1 MCRICQLA
9 KKNSG
14 ILILQYQIIWN
25 YFNDFQN
32 LKKKCV
38 IISNSL
44 SYHLNV
50 VCEDEGLSSTECDC
64 RGYLSKV
71 HHSCLKEWVRYKGST
86 RCEICTS
93 HFACVTPPLQPGL
106 LQLEVC
112 IYDVSYS
119 VPYNVLKLLLLM
131 ISIYIPGAKQIDHIH
146 IMRGSRGEG
155 FGKLNPPS
163 NTLPCR

>member
-1 MCRICQLA
+1 M
-9 KKNSG
+9 
-14 ILILQYQIIWN
+14 
-25 YFNDFQN
+25 
-32 LKKKCV
+32 
-38 IISNSL
+38 
-44 SYHLNV
+44 NV

-146 IMRGSRGEG
+146 IMRGVRGQKNWPPPTPSRS
-155 FGKLNPPS
+155 GKIIPRTPPLIS
-163 NTLPCR
+163 VINHWIRNAYHTINLYKHF

>member
-1 MCRICQLA
+1 MIS
-9 KKNSG
+9 K
-14 ILILQYQIIWN
+14 I
-25 YFNDFQN
+25 
-32 LKKKCV
+32 KKKCV

-44 SYHLNV
+44 SYYLIV
-50 VCEDEGLSSTECDC
+50 FCEDEGLSSTECDC

-119 VPYNVLKLLLLM
+119 VPYNVLMFPHLM

-155 FGKLNPPS
+155 FGVGKLTPPPPTPS
-163 NTLPCR
+163 PVGKIIPRTPHPTPPPPKFL

>member
-1 MCRICQLA
+1 MIS
-9 KKNSG
+9 K
-14 ILILQYQIIWN
+14 I
-25 YFNDFQN
+25 
-32 LKKKCV
+32 KKKCV

-44 SYHLNV
+44 SYYLNV
-50 VCEDEGLSSTECDC
+50 FCEDEGLSSTECDC

-112 IYDVSYS
+112 TYDVSYS

-131 ISIYIPGAKQIDHIH
+131 ISICTYQEQRKLNISISCADLEE
-146 IMRGSRGEG
+146 RGSGSE
-155 FGKLNPPS
+155 KLTPS
-163 NTLPCR
+163 NTLPFR